1 MSRERQVVWL
11 NSDATQFAV
20 PCDACLADVQSRAS
34 FRLPRHSRFEGT
46 LRVEADVG
54 FMTCPRGHRIV
65 VRRAFGPVGELSL
78 RRQ

>member
-11 NSDATQFAV
+11 NSEATRFAV
-20 PCDACLADVQSRAS
+20 PCDACLADVHSRAAALLA
-34 FRLPRHSRFEGT
+34 RDGCFEGS

-78 RRQ
+78 RQH